1 MLSYNLINLR
11 TQGNIDEVCIC
22 LKIILVRDYT
32 FSVLAG
38 TLMPESEM
46 FISSFGSN
54 LLLCVV
60 VSTAHILK
68 PNSPCCAGCICYSV
82 IADYNFTKKVLHPG
96 CWHTLPG
103 KTYLIVSLQ
112 LLFSMVKV
120 LAGKITQLWVR
131 YGWCSAL
138 LLYNLT
144 MLLVLPM
151 LEGATRFCSPDLV
164 GVSERS
170 LRGYYSTL
178 TYSSW
183 TCNLSFCPFKCKWC

>member
-54 LLLCVV
+54 LCLLCVV

-68 PNSPCCAGCICYSV
+68 PNSPCCAGCIHSV
-82 IADYNFTKKVLHPG
+82 IADYNSYKKS
-96 CWHTLPG
+96 
-103 KTYLIVSLQ
+103 IASR
-112 LLFSMVKV
+112 V
-120 LAGKITQLWVR
+120 LAHVTWEDVPNSLG
-131 YGWCSAL
+131 CFSAWL
-138 LLYNLT
+138 KY
-144 MLLVLPM
+144 LP
-151 LEGATRFCSPDLV
+151 A
-164 GVSERS
+164 
-170 LRGYYSTL
+170 
-178 TYSSW
+178 
-183 TCNLSFCPFKCKWC
+183 K